1 MSYLCTIVALR
12 GGLKQIETIMKKAIL
27 VVLTFIIMQ
36 VVIPIVGT
44 YILGAFGMN
53 TGSEGS
59 VAEEIMNPWAL
70 GIMLLAVYGLT
81 LAALYGWKLL
91 LPDAGLQRRGPCVG
105 IAIAILLLALV
116 PLSLVEELLNLS
128 DTIGGRM
135 DGLMR
140 NPVGIFCLA
149 IAGPVTEEL
158 VFRRAML
165 GSLLEAKIDTRI
177 AVAVSAAVFALIH
190 FNPAQMPAAFV
201 IGCLFGWMYVRTGSI
216 VASAACHVVNNSLA
230 VVAAVA
236 LPSETL
242 SSMLGGTGPAAA
254 VAVAC
259 TALAAILVRIY
270 NKKTAAVPAAIPEDS
285 HED

>member
-1 MSYLCTIVALR
+1 MVALR
-12 GGLKQIETIMKKAIL
+12 GGLRQIETIMKKAIL

-36 VVIPIVGT
+36 VVIPVVGT
-44 YILGAFGMN
+44 YILGAFGMS
-53 TGSEGS
+53 TGSAGS
-59 VAEEIMNPWAL
+59 VAEEIASPYAL

-91 LPDAGLQRRGPCVG
+91 LPDAGLPRRRPCVG
-105 IAIAILLLALV
+105 IALAILLLALV
-116 PLSLVEELLNLS
+116 PLSLAEELLNLS
-128 DTIGGRM
+128 DTIGSRM

-165 GSLLEAKIDTRI
+165 GSLLEARIDARI
-177 AVAVSAAVFALIH
+177 AVAASAAVFALIH

-216 VASAACHVVNNSLA
+216 VPSAVCHVVNNSLA
-230 VVAAVA
+230 VAAAVA
-236 LPSETL
+236 LPSESL
-242 SSMLGGTGPAAA
+242 SSMLGGTGRAAALAAACTVAAA
-254 VAVAC
+254 V
-259 TALAAILVRIY
+259 LVRIY
-270 NKKTAAVPAAIPEDS
+270 NKRTAAAPEEIPEDS
-285 HED
+285 HEDRGL